1 MINYL
6 IGGMGG
12 SAGTDK
18 NPIIENERWGKNFT
32 CKGIFHAKPLYIKI
46 TKIILINFFRVY
58 FGGPIRHF
66 LSAILSHVEKKCY
79 L

>member
-6 IGGMGG
+6 IGGMGGG

-46 TKIILINFFRVY
+46 T
-58 FGGPIRHF
+58 
-66 LSAILSHVEKKCY
+66 
-79 L
+79 